1 MDTKKLSDEEKMTLD
16 IKQLT
21 KSELYEALKTFPK
34 NKTPGSDGLTV
45 EFYLAFWHVVAKYLE
60 KSLNFSHQH
69 MGSCSTH
76 ERKKGRE

>member
-45 EFYLAFWHVVAKYLE
+45 EFYLRSGTWLQSIS
-60 KSLNFSHQH
+60 KSL
-69 MGSCSTH
+69 
-76 ERKKGRE
+76 